1 MVLAAA
7 GDDRHGQRH
16 RQQEAEE
23 QHSDVGVLG
32 LVSLADSRWAALMSG
47 GGRLPGV
54 GYPVGE
60 ELEQAV
66 GQHDD
71 QQCGARAGAQ
81 RGGQSPSGVAG
92 GGCCGGLP
100 AASTSRS
107 APAGSVGTGGRMRT
121 TTNQASAASAPAPA
135 AVANAPVQV
144 SKQPPNLAAGGSG
157 IPRLSIP
164 ESGEKHQVIKA
175 LKKIEVI
182 TLFVEDLPPVKA
194 FYQDVFGLEVV
205 YQDDVCRVVGLVD
218 QHGSSGSG
226 GAPVPARWRAG

>member
-1 MVLAAA
+1 
-7 GDDRHGQRH
+7 
-16 RQQEAEE
+16 
-23 QHSDVGVLG
+23 
-32 LVSLADSRWAALMSG
+32 
-47 GGRLPGV
+47 
-54 GYPVGE
+54 
-60 ELEQAV
+60 
-66 GQHDD
+66 
-71 QQCGARAGAQ
+71 
-81 RGGQSPSGVAG
+81 
-92 GGCCGGLP
+92 
-100 AASTSRS
+100 
-107 APAGSVGTGGRMRT
+107 MRT